1 MLIYICRNQDSVCKV
16 EEKIR
21 KEGKEEGRREGR
33 GLSASYLY
41 QLQRAQWQKKKE
53 RKLSMAGSYDWH
65 PSFNAL
71 SPS

>member
-41 QLQRAQWQKKKE
+41 QLQRAQWQKKKKKGKKAINGGE
-53 RKLSMAGSYDWH
+53 L
-65 PSFNAL
+65 
-71 SPS
+71 